1 VYGVHVIHTHGRLFL
16 SDTPDTSCFCPI
28 RRIRVVFVQYV
39 GYELIIFKCCI
50 SSNFAFFCFF
60 FFVFCY
66 LLCFVFLYVVQNLS
80 VGSPVRVERSRSL
93 SPVAGHRG
101 FSFGRVNLGGRFET
115 FGITA
120 STGFMPT
127 ISAGAAG
134 GGGGGGGV
142 GGNNMTGNANG
153 GGGGGS
159 FNNTGNFSNG
169 A

>member
-1 VYGVHVIHTHGRLFL
+1 MEVA
-16 SDTPDTSCFCPI
+16 
-28 RRIRVVFVQYV
+28 FVRYAR
-39 GYELIIFKCCI
+39 YELIILCCI
-50 SSNFAFFCFF
+50 SSNFAFFFFSFCFF
-60 FFVFCY
+60 AV
-66 LLCFVFLYVVQNLS
+66 LRVLYSVQNLS

-134 GGGGGGGV
+134 TSGGGV
-142 GGNNMTGNANG
+142 GGNNMTGNASG
-153 GGGGGS
+153 GGGGG